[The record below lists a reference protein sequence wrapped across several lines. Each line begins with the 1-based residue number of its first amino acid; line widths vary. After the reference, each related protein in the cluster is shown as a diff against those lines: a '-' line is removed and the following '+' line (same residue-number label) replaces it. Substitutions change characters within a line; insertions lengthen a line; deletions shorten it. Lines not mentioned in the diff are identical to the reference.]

1 MAEFILSNEL
11 IFNSLIL
18 LLPAIFAIFALF
30 FQRGFGEKIANFKKA
45 LKSFKYERAEQLIEV
60 LNNKKSLEK
69 EGLTET
75 VDGILKDYDI

>member
-30 FQRGFGEKIANFKKA
+30 FQRGF
-45 LKSFKYERAEQLIEV
+45 
-60 LNNKKSLEK
+60 
-69 EGLTET
+69 
-75 VDGILKDYDI
+75 